1 MLLVPLAPHGDQAD
15 RSQFGQFALHGTG
28 ARPGKR
34 NDFVDVEA
42 AAWIPEKN
50 AQHTLLDLRK

>member
-28 ARPGKR
+28 ARAGKR
-34 NDFVDVEA
+34 NDFVGVEA